1 MNVMAE
7 SIKLWAK
14 ERNLHNADPY
24 KQILK
29 VGEEFGELCQ
39 AIAKDKNDIEIKEE
53 IGDIYIT
60 LVILC
65 TKLGYDIDDCIVLAY
80 EKIKNRKG
88 EMVNGIFVKEDDLSE
103 K

>member
-39 AIAKDKNDIEIKEE
+39 AIAKDKNDVEIKEE

-65 TKLGYDIDDCIVLAY
+65 TQLGYDIDDCINLAY
-80 EKIKNRKG
+80 EKIKDRKG
-88 EMVNGIFVKEDDLSE
+88 KTINGIYVKEEDL
-103 K
+103 